1 VHLKQVDKALRQG
14 AQAHGFGTDL
24 WTLPRVAAVIE
35 RTAGVHYHSSH
46 VWKILEAM
54 EWSLQRPAKRGRERN
69 DEGQRLWMAKAQRNV
84 FSTTRKAADGTVSH
98 AKPPKTDKRNADGTR
113 KMASP

>member
-1 VHLKQVDKALRQG
+1 LRQG

-46 VWKILEAM
+46 VWKILGHGVE
-54 EWSLQRPAKRGRERN
+54 PATA
-69 DEGQRLWMAKAQRNV
+69 GQAGA
-84 FSTTRKAADGTVSH
+84 GTQ
-98 AKPPKTDKRNADGTR
+98 
-113 KMASP
+113 